1 MEGAIIWRIM
11 AIIEPRSY
19 YNAGNPRKNER
30 VPGKI
35 PVRKNGADRSRVT
48 AAWLPEFFRAT

>member
-1 MEGAIIWRIM
+1 M